1 MSKEPMMQ
9 PDRLVR
15 AVLCLAAGVALTACD
30 PVPMSPERAA
40 QVCEEQ
46 ARAAQGPTG
55 SVTVGVNSRTGP
67 YAGASIGITDDYLR
81 GRDPLVVYSNCVMR
95 RTGQAPIRPPVL
107 R

>member
-1 MSKEPMMQ
+1 MSKGPKMH
-9 PDRLVR
+9 PDSLAR
-15 AVLCLAAGVALTACD
+15 AVLCLAAFTALTACD

-40 QVCEEQ
+40 QICEEQ

-55 SVTVGVNSRTGP
+55 SVTFGVNSRTGP
-67 YAGASIGITDDYLR
+67 YTGASIGITDDYLR
-81 GRDPLVVYSNCVMR
+81 GRDPLAVYSNCVMR